1 MYKLVEIKYTIYHK
15 VMTSIKTAIMLSIIP
30 AAVVLIVILLGAYSV
45 KGDYTEADV
54 QSPSQVH
61 LIVLNFSDLH
71 HQRSSMNDNAN
82 YKMKDWIIIKYIPS
96 SSFDQETQALK
107 DQKIYKDGTNKIE
120 A

>member
-1 MYKLVEIKYTIYHK
+1 MYKLVEIKYTMYHK
-15 VMTSIKTAIMLSIIP
+15 VMTSIKTAIMLSTIP

-71 HQRSSMNDNAN
+71 HQSSSMNDSAN
-82 YKMKDWIIIKYIPS
+82 YKVKDWIIIEYMPS

-107 DQKIYKDGTNKIE
+107 DQKI
-120 A
+120 